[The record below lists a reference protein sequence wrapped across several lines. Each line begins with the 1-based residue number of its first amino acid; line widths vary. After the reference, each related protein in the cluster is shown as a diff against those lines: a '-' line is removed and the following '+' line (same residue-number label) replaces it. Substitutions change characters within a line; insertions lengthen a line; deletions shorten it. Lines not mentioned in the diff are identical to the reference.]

1 MTPTRSARRLVP
13 VAVAVAL
20 VALLAACQPATPAT
34 PNGSLPVDHTLVAAV
49 AAAAKDPRGAPPGA
63 NDWTCKPSKAHPRPV
78 ILVHGLLATMT
89 TNFNSLSPVIK
100 NAGYCVYA
108 LTYGAGLGDPYVGG
122 LAPMEQSAQELKA
135 FVAKVRASTKASKVD
150 LVGHSEGTVMP
161 QYYLKFLGGAAS
173 VANYVALTPLYDG
186 TTLAGV
192 SSAVAIGQA
201 LAPPVAGLGTS
212 LVGAGCGSCAEFL
225 QGSPFMKQLDQGGA
239 GAPSVRYTN
248 VMTRYDELVLPY
260 TSGEMNSPNA
270 TNIVLQDDCPL
281 DLSEHLTVA
290 FNPRV
295 DRIVLNA
302 LDPAHAQ
309 PVPCVPVVPVL
320 GG

>member
-1 MTPTRSARRLVP
+1 MSRTLGTARSRRAAPLV
-13 VAVAVAL
+13 VAVAL
-20 VALLAACQPATPAT
+20 TALLAACQPAPPA
-34 PNGSLPVDHTLVAAV
+34 GQLPTDHTLVGVV
-49 AAAAKDPRGAPPGA
+49 AAGAKDPRGAPPGA
-63 NDWTCKPSKAHPRPV
+63 NDFSCKPSKAHPRPV
-78 ILVHGLLATMT
+78 VLVHGLLATMT

-122 LAPMEQSAQELKA
+122 LGAMEQSAQQLKA
-135 FVAKVRASTKASKVD
+135 FVAKVRASTKAAKVD
-150 LVGHSEGTVMP
+150 IVGHSEGTVMP
-161 QYYLKFLGGAAS
+161 QYYLKFLGGAAE
-173 VANYVALTPLYDG
+173 VKNFVALTPLYDG

-201 LAPPVAGLGTS
+201 LAPPVAALGTS
-212 LVGAGCGSCAEFL
+212 LVGVGCASCPQFL
-225 QGSPFMKQLDQGGA
+225 QGSPFLKKLNQGGA
-239 GAPSVRYTN
+239 GAASVRYTN

-260 TSGEMNSPNA
+260 TSGEMGSSNA

-302 LDPAHAQ
+302 LDPSTAK